1 MSYYKVKGQARF
13 LEQHL
18 RGTGRTLTATQA
30 SARYGIKN
38 LTARVYDLRQLGLNI
53 KVKEGRYAMSSR
65 DVSGSR
71 ARAINV

>member
-18 RGTGRTLTATQA
+18 RGTGRTLTASQA

-38 LTARVYDLRQLGLNI
+38 LTARVFDLRQLGLNI
-53 KVKEGRYAMSSR
+53 SVDAGKYTMTAR
-65 DVSGSR
+65 DVNGSR
-71 ARAINV
+71 AKVLA